1 MALPTIDTPRY
12 ELTLP
17 SQDIKVQF
25 RPFIVKEE
33 KILLMAMESKD
44 NNEIILATK
53 NVLNACTFEKLDI
66 DKLPMFDVEYLLLQ
80 IRAKSVGEVS
90 KFKVICPDDKQTM
103 ADVEV
108 DLSKVEVQVDDEH
121 NNKILIDEKRS
132 LGLVLNY
139 PSLELT
145 KAGFDVNSANVD
157 TMFNVVAQCIDHIF
171 EGDKTYPAKDNT
183 KEELAQFLEQ
193 LDQKSF
199 EKVKKF
205 FDEMPKL
212 KHEAEVE
219 NPKTKV
225 KSKVTFTGLR
235 DFFGFA
241 SPITT

>member
-1 MALPTIDTPRY
+1 MALPKIDVPRY
-12 ELTLP
+12 ELLLP
-17 SQDIKVQF
+17 STDMKVQY
-25 RPFIVKEE
+25 RPFTVKEE
-33 KILLMAMESKD
+33 KLLLLASE
-44 NNEIILATK
+44 NNEEKQIINSIK
-53 NVLNACTFEKLDI
+53 QVIENCTFGSVVADE
-66 DKLPMFDVEYLLLQ
+66 LPIFDLEYIFLQ
-80 IRAKSVGEVS
+80 IRAKSVGEVT
-90 KFKVICPDDKQTM
+90 KFRVLCPDDKKTYG
-103 ADVEV
+103 DVEIDLTKV
-108 DLSKVEVQVDDEH
+108 DVQVGDNH
-121 NNKILIDEKRS
+121 TNNILIDENRKLGIVLKYPTLKSFNSTS
-132 LGLVLNY
+132 LLQEGKLDAIYDVLV
-139 PSLELT
+139 
-145 KAGFDVNSANVD
+145 D
-157 TMFNVVAQCIDHIF
+157 CIDHVY
-171 EGDKTYPAKDNT
+171 EGEKIYSSKDNT